1 MIVIFFFFLSVG
13 FFFWSQ
19 LASTSSL
26 VLFCSILGVIFI
38 PAFMIAAYCGSNN
51 KLEIQEKLIKDALEK
66 ILSQKKRKEEVMI
79 EMKEMQQTE
88 IFLNEKYDN

>member
-38 PAFMIAAYCGSNN
+38 PAFMVAAYCGSNN

-66 ILSQKKRKEEVMI
+66 ILSEKKGKGEVMI
-79 EMKEMQQTE
+79 EMKDLKEMHQTE
-88 IFLNEKYDN
+88 MFLN

>member
-1 MIVIFFFFLSVG
+1 MVVIFFFFLSVG

-26 VLFCSILGVIFI
+26 VLFCSILGAIFI
-38 PAFMIAAYCGSNN
+38 PAFMVAAYCGSNN

-66 ILSQKKRKEEVMI
+66 MMNETKRKGDVVI
-79 EMKEMQQTE
+79 
-88 IFLNEKYDN
+88 